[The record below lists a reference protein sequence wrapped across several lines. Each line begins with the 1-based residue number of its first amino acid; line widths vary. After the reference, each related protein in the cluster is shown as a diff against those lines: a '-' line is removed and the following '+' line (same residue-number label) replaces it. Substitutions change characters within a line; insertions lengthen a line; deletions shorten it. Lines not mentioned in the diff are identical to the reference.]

1 MGFFCR
7 EEHPIPSLHKPANKN
22 PNCWREISIL
32 LQIFLGEKNPWSQ
45 TQSCTDIPRHPSPRQ
60 QVKSECTENFSFLQ
74 FPFSCPPAF
83 SSATHGGGHVTTRIP
98 DVRQIIFPSVGC
110 FFPAQFMFF
119 NGSGICEVLAV
130 NDPCRSS
137 ASCPASHF
145 WLLQLLFCRG
155 QEWVQLT
162 AAGTPRKGKLFFF
175 PALQLSL
182 PSQTATERFSNRQR
196 FKMMRNR
203 HKCPLG

>member
-1 MGFFCR
+1 MAPSCPHQR
-7 EEHPIPSLHKPANKN
+7 RHPQTPQP
-22 PNCWREISIL
+22 ETT
-32 LQIFLGEKNPWSQ
+32 GEKR
-45 TQSCTDIPRHPSPRQ
+45 IHG
-60 QVKSECTENFSFLQ
+60 EFSFLQ
-74 FPFSCPPAF
+74 FPFSPPPAF

-98 DVRQIIFPSVGC
+98 NVRQIIFPSVGC

-145 WLLQLLFCRG
+145 WLLQLFFWRG

-162 AAGTPRKGKLFFF
+162 AAGTPRKGKLFFSCSPVVSPF
-175 PALQLSL
+175 PDNHGEVFQQAKVKNDQ
-182 PSQTATERFSNRQR
+182 E
-196 FKMMRNR
+196 
-203 HKCPLG
+203 